1 MIPRKIDLQSA
12 NAIKS
17 ILKKMDIHNSRV
29 LIDLDKQTVE
39 SHEENYSIDN
49 LLEAA
54 GALSPQ
60 RGKELLEEVNRSRE
74 EWD

>member
-1 MIPRKIDLQSA
+1 MIPRK
-12 NAIKS
+12 
-17 ILKKMDIHNSRV
+17 MDP
-29 LIDLDKQTVE
+29 QTQE
-39 SHEENYSIDN
+39 SQEENYSIDE